1 MNGPLMNAIK
11 SFKLVTFS
19 ILSVVNLLTRNFSK
33 MLRLTCCEML
43 LRHFKGRQLNRFSA
57 EQYFSFAYLP
67 GHVLSVQNAYFVIFR
82 EKDTLAFF
90 ILNTSTFNLTSVL
103 FTTMVTDS
111 CFCEFVKI
119 KFLSCWQAFIIVVWS
134 HNLRTNRILLSVAVP
149 IH

>member
-1 MNGPLMNAIK
+1 MNAIK

-119 KFLSCWQAFIIVVWS
+119 KFLSC
-134 HNLRTNRILLSVAVP
+134 
-149 IH
+149 